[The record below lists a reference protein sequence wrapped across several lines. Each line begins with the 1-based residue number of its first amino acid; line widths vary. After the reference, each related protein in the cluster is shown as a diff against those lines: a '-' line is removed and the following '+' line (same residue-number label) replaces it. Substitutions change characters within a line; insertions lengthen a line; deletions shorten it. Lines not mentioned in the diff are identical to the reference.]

1 MFFLILLL
9 FLLVCGG
16 LAALTIFNFA
26 TQVHIVFLS
35 WQSPDLPIGL
45 WMLMA
50 FFLGALLLYFV
61 SVTSAWADRREIRKL
76 RKHNLELQ
84 QHILELQQ
92 QAIVS
97 RPPAF
102 VAQDNAYNA
111 SMPMP
116 NSTPPY
122 PAVQDQNLTPE
133 NSR

>member
-26 TQVHIVFLS
+26 TQVHLIFMS

-45 WMLMA
+45 WMLVA
-50 FFLGALLLYFV
+50 FFIGALLLYLV
-61 SVTSAWADRREIRKL
+61 SVASAWADRREIKKL
-76 RKHNLELQ
+76 RASNLELQ
-84 QHILELQQ
+84 QQVL
-92 QAIVS
+92 AAT
-97 RPPAF
+97 PPAF
-102 VAQDNAYNA
+102 VAPENSRNA

-116 NSTPPY
+116 NSKPPY
-122 PAVQDQNLTPE
+122 AGTRDENLTPE